1 MRHRAATLA
10 LGATIGLTLL
20 KLSAA
25 WASHSVG
32 VLSEGVHSF
41 LDLISAAISYFTVK
55 EAGKPADAD
64 HPFGHGK
71 IETLSSL
78 FESILLIV
86 AGLLIFYEGIHHLAY
101 PEPLEHQGFAII
113 SILIS
118 IGVSYFVYR
127 QNRNVALLTESSA
140 LHVNSLHFL
149 SDVVASIAVLA
160 GLILVKLTGW
170 VIIDSFLG
178 FGVALYILGIS
189 LKQVKSAFLELT
201 DTQLPEDEL
210 QILRRLFDDFRA
222 ESLEVHDLRT
232 RKSGSTRHID
242 FHLVMCAYHTVE
254 GSHSVCDEM
263 EVRILQFFPRASINI
278 HVEPCEREKVQCHL
292 SCPIYAT
299 RKRPHS

>member
-1 MRHRAATLA
+1 M
-10 LGATIGLTLL
+10 
-20 KLSAA
+20 
-25 WASHSVG
+25 
-32 VLSEGVHSF
+32 LSEGVHSF

-86 AGLLIFYEGIHHLAY
+86 AALLILYEGIHHLAY

-118 IGVSYFVYR
+118 IVVSYFVYL
-127 QNRNVALLTESSA
+127 QNRNAAIVTESSA

-149 SDVVASIAVLA
+149 SDVIASLAVLV
-160 GLILVKLTGW
+160 GLVLMKFTGW
-170 VIIDSFLG
+170 TMIDSFLG
-178 FGVALYILGIS
+178 FGVALYILAIS
-189 LKQVKSAFLELT
+189 LKQVKTAFLELT
-201 DTQLPEDEL
+201 DTQLPEEEL
-210 QILRRLFDDFRA
+210 QVLRTLFDEFRT

-254 GSHSVCDEM
+254 ASHSVCDEM
-263 EVRILQFFPRASINI
+263 EVKILQFFPSASVNI
-278 HVEPCEREKVQCHL
+278 HVEPCEREKVQCHI
-292 SCPIYAT
+292 SCPIFAKQ
-299 RKRPHS
+299 KRHHS